1 MSVIKKTINA
11 MINIENKPRDKMLK
25 GKEIIDKIGFRILK
39 PIARISPPI
48 KRVLKPS
55 CKISPS
61 NNNWVIYSANA

>member
-11 MINIENKPRDKMLK
+11 MINMENNPRDKMLK
-25 GKEIIDKIGFRILK
+25 GKDMIESIGFSILK
-39 PIARISPPI
+39 PIARRSPPI
-48 KRVLKPS
+48 KRVFMSP